1 MIGAMLR
8 LCTAITELAAPYTT
22 PRDARLMLNV
32 TNWIILS
39 DSLSRFSWKL
49 WSSENSPA
57 AGSL

>member
-1 MIGAMLR
+1 MLR

>member
-39 DSLSRFSWKL
+39 DSLRRFSWKL
-49 WSSENSPA
+49 
-57 AGSL
+57 